1 MEDEMRTDEFNNT
14 ILPMRGELKGL
25 ACRLAGDTCTAE
37 DMVQEVMLRLWSMRD
52 SLDTDGHNRASPSP
66 SCAISQPTAGVT
78 DATNMGAQP
87 LMSLP
92 PTTPTHWKH
101 ATRLT
106 S

>member
-1 MEDEMRTDEFNNT
+1 MRTDEFNNT

-52 SLDTDGHNRASPSP
+52 SLDTDGHNRAL
-66 SCAISQPTAGVT
+66 AFTILRNLAADRRRHGRY
-78 DATNMGAQP
+78 DATNRGAQP
-87 LMSLP
+87 LTSLP
-92 PTTPTHWKH
+92 PTTPTHWKR
-101 ATRLT
+101 ATRQT